1 MASRPTSS
9 KTAVEPAVAP
19 AAKPAKAPAKP
30 RAPRSKSA
38 ASAAGNAI
46 LLTPEERHRFVAEAA
61 YFIAERRGFA
71 SGSSTEDWLQA
82 EAEIDRMLA
91 GSTTH

>member
-30 RAPRSKSA
+30 RATRSKPSA
-38 ASAAGNAI
+38 VSNAI
-46 LLTPEERHRFVAEAA
+46 QLTPEERHRVVAEAA

-71 SGSSTEDWLQA
+71 GGSSIDDWLQA